1 MLRKNGF
8 YWVRYLGDMTVGQWD
23 EENEEW
29 YLVGLQKENHHITDK
44 DLDYIALQV
53 G

>member
-1 MLRKNGF
+1 MRRPGF
-8 YWVRYLGDMTVGQWD
+8 YWVRYLDEMTVGQWD
-23 EENEEW
+23 DDSEEW
-29 YLVGLQKENHHITDK
+29 YLIGVEKESNCITDK